1 MIRKISRCIVRIF
14 LVTALA
20 ITTALILLNK
30 KDMISPIL
38 LVLSTAISIYT
49 AQKIIEKEEDDKFPL
64 VELRLDFSKRYGL
77 VLFELLNRGKT
88 NAYDIEITFVDN
100 PVKKDKSVVR
110 FGREDKPYYIPILMS
125 GESLYFTWDTSHEL
139 IKLFPQELEGTIVYF
154 DSRKSYRTK
163 LSNEIYVSLKSY
175 EHEVYYK
182 DEMQKAYY
190 EIQQIP
196 KKLEELSKL
205 NEVLSIKF
213 NKGLTVEEIEKIDEQ
228 NKLAKEIKRIFESR
242 GCE

>member
-14 LVTALA
+14 LVMALA
-20 ITTALILLNK
+20 ITIALILLNK

-100 PVKKDKSVVR
+100 PVKKDKSIVR

-125 GESLYFTWDTSHEL
+125 GESLYFIWDTSHEL
-139 IKLFPQELEGTIVYF
+139 IELFPQELQGTIVYF

-163 LSNEIYVSLKSY
+163 LNNEIYISLKSY

-196 KKLEELSKL
+196 KKLNEISKL
-205 NEVLSIKF
+205 NETLRVKF
-213 NKGLTVEEIEKIDEQ
+213 KKGLTIEELEELEEQEELISFLNKIRD
-228 NKLAKEIKRIFESR
+228 KESS
-242 GCE
+242 